1 LREHEDTYVDVEND
15 DELKGEIANDEY
27 ASYFNKEYD
36 PQILITTSIKHTGAI
51 FKFVKELKDLIP
63 NSYFYYRKKFNLKEI
78 IEMSK
83 EKNFTD
89 IIVVYERLR
98 KPYRMI
104 LTHLPDGPTCE
115 FKISNVVY
123 HEQIEDCAKNTH
135 HNPEIITKNF
145 NTKLGL
151 RTSRILNSLFPH
163 TPDYLGRQVVTFH
176 NQRDFIFFRHHRYIF
191 SDEFDKA
198 HLQEIGPRFNMRL
211 LSIQKG
217 TFDNEFGEYEWFYKD
232 KMGVRRRKFYL

>member
-1 LREHEDTYVDVEND
+1 
-15 DELKGEIANDEY
+15 
-27 ASYFNKEYD
+27 
-36 PQILITTSIKHTGAI
+36 
-51 FKFVKELKDLIP
+51 
-63 NSYFYYRKKFNLKEI
+63 LKEI

-104 LTHLPDGPTCE
+104 LCHLPDGPTCE

-135 HNPEIITKNF
+135 FNPEIITKNF
-145 NTKLGL
+145 KTKLGL

-176 NQRDFIFFRHHRYIF
+176 NQRDFIFF
-191 SDEFDKA
+191 
-198 HLQEIGPRFNMRL
+198 
-211 LSIQKG
+211 
-217 TFDNEFGEYEWFYKD
+217 
-232 KMGVRRRKFYL
+232 